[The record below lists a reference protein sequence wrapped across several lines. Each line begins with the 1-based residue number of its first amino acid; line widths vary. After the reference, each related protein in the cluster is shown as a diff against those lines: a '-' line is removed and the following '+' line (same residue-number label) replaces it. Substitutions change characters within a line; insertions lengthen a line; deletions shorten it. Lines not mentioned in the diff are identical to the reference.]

1 MDSGLYA
8 AYTALLSRTNALDIA
23 ANNLANTGT
32 AGFHAGRASFQGVLA
47 EAQAVLPSQ
56 VGAGVNSFS
65 TLIGR
70 HVSDVQGTIQA
81 TGNPLDLAIT
91 GNGYFA
97 VSTAHGTRYTRDG
110 EFLVSRAGELVT
122 KSGDAVLDA
131 SGKKI
136 AVPSGDVK
144 VSADGTVSVAGS
156 AGSAIVGRIGLVDVG
171 SGGVVQAESAS
182 LFSLADGAVAKP
194 ATGASLQQGALEN
207 ANIDAVQGTVQL
219 LNIQRQA
226 EMMQRALSVFHND
239 FDKTASEELAR
250 V

>member
-47 EAQAVLPSQ
+47 EAQSALPSQ
-56 VGAGVNSFS
+56 VGTGVNSFS

-70 HVSDVQGTIQA
+70 HVSEVQGTIQP

-91 GNGYFA
+91 GPGYFA
-97 VSTAHGTRYTRDG
+97 VSTAHGTRYTRNG
-110 EFLVSRAGELVT
+110 EFQVSSSGMLVT
-122 KSGDAVLDA
+122 KSGDAVLDGN
-131 SGKKI
+131 GKRI
-136 AVPSGDVK
+136 MLPSGDVK
-144 VSADGTVSVAGS
+144 VSADGTVSVAGPT
-156 AGSAIVGRIGLVDVG
+156 GSAIVGQVGIVDL
-171 SGGVVQAESAS
+171 GGGAVQAESAS
-182 LFSLADGAVAKP
+182 LFAAADGVTPKP
-194 ATGASLQQGALEN
+194 ATGASVQQGALEN

-219 LNIQRQA
+219 LTIQRQA

-239 FDKTASEELAR
+239 FDKTASEDLAR